1 MTEYWHFINNET
13 KLSQLSG
20 HHKMNSS
27 RKKLVHKPVCL
38 MVLGPHRSGTSA
50 LSGVLSYLGGDLPK
64 TLMPAGEGNARGYFE
79 SRRVMT
85 FNDRI
90 LNVLGSDW
98 NDLSPLDPGSITVQ
112 VFESLVSEAVEVL
125 QDEFSAAKL
134 PLLKDPRICRFV
146 GFWTE
151 AFSRAGYETLF
162 IHTHRNPLETA
173 QSLQKRDGIP
183 IELGLLIW
191 LRHVLDAEAAT
202 RGKVRVFTSYKGL
215 LEDWR
220 GQIAQ
225 IEHTLGLTFHRNT
238 GKMRSEIDSFL
249 TGSLRHEQRTLEDV
263 QKSAQVADAV
273 RETFQILESW
283 TGGAG
288 DSSDHGALDVLR
300 GRMDGALDVVTTFLQ
315 ALDAGKHLSSELTLV
330 EQRAQL
336 LQNEKVE
343 LATEL
348 ERNRKAGAE
357 KVTQIAAL
365 EQRGETYR
373 GEATRLTAEL
383 ESERRAGAERDK
395 EWATKIAELEQRAQL
410 LQNEKVELATELER
424 NRKAGAEKVTQIAE
438 LEQRGETYRGE
449 ATRLTAELESE
460 RRKGAEREKE
470 WATKIAELDQRA
482 QLLQNEKVELA
493 TELERNRKA
502 GAEKVTQIAELEQR
516 VETSQGEAI
525 RLTAELESERRKGA
539 EREKEWATKIA
550 ELEQRAWLSQ
560 EANVGLTNEL
570 ERHRK
575 ASADIEAEQ
584 AEKISEIVRRVGLI
598 HEEKVGLTTEFE
610 RHRKASAAMEAEQA
624 ARIADLEGTLRQRTL
639 EAEEW
644 FDGNRSL
651 MLAQA
656 ALQDELKKLE
666 EKQAGEVESLTEKL
680 RSRDKQISNLENN
693 VEDRFKELAVL
704 SQMLLDIQVDRQKEW
719 ENLRQSREQI
729 ASLIRR
735 NEQLRNVGIK
745 KLMARSSR
753 KLRLQFINLFK
764 RDSVDSARP

>member
-85 FNDRI
+85 FNDRV

-134 PLLKDPRICRFV
+134 PLLKDPRICRLV

-202 RGKVRVFTSYKGL
+202 RGKVRVFTSYNGL

-238 GKMRSEIDSFL
+238 GKMRSEIESFL

-315 ALDAGKHLSSELTLV
+315 ALDAGKHLSSELKLV
-330 EQRAQL
+330 E
-336 LQNEKVE
+336 
-343 LATEL
+343 
-348 ERNRKAGAE
+348 
-357 KVTQIAAL
+357 
-365 EQRGETYR
+365 
-373 GEATRLTAEL
+373 
-383 ESERRAGAERDK
+383 
-395 EWATKIAELEQRAQL
+395 
-410 LQNEKVELATELER
+410 
-424 NRKAGAEKVTQIAE
+424 
-438 LEQRGETYRGE
+438 
-449 ATRLTAELESE
+449 
-460 RRKGAEREKE
+460 
-470 WATKIAELDQRA
+470 QRA

-516 VETSQGEAI
+516 VETSQGEAT
-525 RLTAELESERRKGA
+525 RLTAELESERRAGA
-539 EREKEWATKIA
+539 KRDRVWATKIA

-693 VEDRFKELAVL
+693 IEDRFKELAVL

-745 KLMARSSR
+745 KLLARSSR
-753 KLRLQFINLFK
+753 KFRLQFINLFK
-764 RDSVDSARP
+764 RDSVGSARP

>member
-330 EQRAQL
+330 
-336 LQNEKVE
+336 
-343 LATEL
+343 
-348 ERNRKAGAE
+348 
-357 KVTQIAAL
+357 
-365 EQRGETYR
+365 
-373 GEATRLTAEL
+373 
-383 ESERRAGAERDK
+383 
-395 EWATKIAELEQRAQL
+395 EQRAQL